1 MVGSYH
7 TTLPITGSRV
17 SPEVT
22 SLFIE
27 TTAVLGCCYT
37 TPADNFTWTRDMVK
51 VLFTGESQTLSGQ
64 RAEVLGAQQRFWE
77 HDRRPRSTEEGL
89 GAQQRA
95 EFVFVLSIVFISI

>member
-7 TTLPITGSRV
+7 ITLPVTGSRV

-64 RAEVLGAQQRFWE
+64 RAWEQGRGPGSTAEV
-77 HDRRPRSTEEGL
+77 L

-95 EFVFVLSIVFISI
+95 EFVFVLSVVFISI